1 MTDPKLPEPL
11 PAAGSTPEPARQS
24 PALRLARFYETLTPA
39 ALDGLGQLY
48 APDARFKDPFNEVV
62 GIAAIRRIFAHM
74 FATTEAPRFEVTDCI
89 EQGGQAM
96 QADMVAGGEGQA
108 AADFTRQVG
117 QRAAGI
123 VQYVEDLVSTRQQG
137 AAGLG
142 QANLAAEAVEQAH
155 AQLLFQA
162 GDALAYGRL
171 GQVQAL
177 AGFGKAAG
185 FGDGDK
191 GIEVGQIHGALRG
204 CKDALSIHSSS
215 ESFE

>member
-39 ALDGLGQLY
+39 ALDGLDQLY

-96 QADMVAGGEGQA
+96 
-108 AADFTRQVG
+108 
-117 QRAAGI
+117 
-123 VQYVEDLVSTRQQG
+123 
-137 AAGLG
+137 LG
-142 QANLAAEAVEQAH
+142 WT
-155 AQLLFQA
+155 F
-162 GDALAYGRL
+162 R
-171 GQVQAL
+171 
-177 AGFGKAAG
+177 F
-185 FGDGDK
+185 
-191 GIEVGQIHGALRG
+191 ALRG
-204 CKDALSIHSSS
+204 RALTVRGVTHLRFDADGQVTLHRDYWDAAEELYEKLPVVGGLMRALKRRLSVTG
-215 ESFE
+215 